1 MEKLLGCKA
10 EEGMDQLDHGKS
22 IWAPMFP
29 TRLSDM
35 TSTFLPKDV
44 ITVMTRLHFN
54 ILLWKHNQPQFSS
67 PLASQENEELDREN
81 CHSWCP
87 GDNCW
92 SEMEQ
97 FSKQRNHLEKKK
109 KKNSVFLS
117 YHLLM
122 AEITKI
128 LGVLLVFRWQEISR
142 EIQNHA

>member
-1 MEKLLGCKA
+1 
-10 EEGMDQLDHGKS
+10 
-22 IWAPMFP
+22 
-29 TRLSDM
+29 
-35 TSTFLPKDV
+35 
-44 ITVMTRLHFN
+44 
-54 ILLWKHNQPQFSS
+54 
-67 PLASQENEELDREN
+67 
-81 CHSWCP
+81 
-87 GDNCW
+87 
-92 SEMEQ
+92 MEQ